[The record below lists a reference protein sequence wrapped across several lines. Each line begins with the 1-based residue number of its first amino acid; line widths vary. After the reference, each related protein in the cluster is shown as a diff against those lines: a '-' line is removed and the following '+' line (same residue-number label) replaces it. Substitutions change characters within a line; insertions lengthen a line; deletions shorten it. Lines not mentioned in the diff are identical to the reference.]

1 MAGENKSCACPGGV
15 CGGDGVA
22 YRFDT
27 DARICFMGLW
37 RNFRAGN
44 KRAAAENGNV
54 FGVQFHPEKSGDA
67 GLRILRGF
75 CELEV

>member
-15 CGGDGVA
+15 CGGDGAA

-44 KRAAAENGNV
+44 KRAAAENG
-54 FGVQFHPEKSGDA
+54 D
-67 GLRILRGF
+67 GF
-75 CELEV
+75 CSVHAP